1 MMIIK
6 IVLPSCTWVK
16 DLNSIA
22 IEKIKNVFNEYEFDY
37 ELVIIDDLQ
46 QALEM
51 NIINP
56 PAILIDEQKVFEKKW
71 PSQSQLRRVIELMI
85 E

>member
-1 MMIIK
+1 MMVIK
-6 IVLPSCTWVK
+6 IILPSCTWVK

-22 IEKIKNVFNEYEFDY
+22 IEKIENVLNEYDFKY
-37 ELVIIDDLQ
+37 ELEIIDDLQ
-46 QALEM
+46 KALEM

-56 PAILIDEQKVFEKKW
+56 PAILIDGQKVFEKKW
-71 PSQSQLRRVIELMI
+71 PSEGQLRRIVELMI

>member
-1 MMIIK
+1 MIIK
-6 IVLPSCTWVK
+6 IVLPSCTWVQ

-22 IEKIKNVFNEYEFDY
+22 IEKIENVLNEYDFDY
-37 ELVIIDDLQ
+37 ELEIVDDLQ
-46 QALEM
+46 KSLEM

-56 PAILIDEQKVFEKKW
+56 PAILIDGQKVFEKKW
-71 PSQSQLRRVIELMI
+71 PSEGQLRRIIELMI

>member
-1 MMIIK
+1 MR
-6 IVLPSCTWVK
+6 

-22 IEKIKNVFNEYEFDY
+22 IEKIKNILNEYEFNY

-46 QALEM
+46 EALEM

-56 PAILIDEQKVFEKKW
+56 PAILIDEQKVFEKRW
-71 PSQSQLRRVIELMI
+71 PSEGQLRRVIELMI